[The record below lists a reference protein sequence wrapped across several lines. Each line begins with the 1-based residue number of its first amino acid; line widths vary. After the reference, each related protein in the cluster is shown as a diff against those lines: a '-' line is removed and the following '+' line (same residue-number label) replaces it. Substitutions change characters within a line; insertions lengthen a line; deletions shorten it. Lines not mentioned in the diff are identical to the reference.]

1 MNLSMLSLE
10 GCVVALGLV
19 LLLADLWLPA
29 ERKRMLG
36 CAAAI
41 ALGVLLAASFS
52 GFGNCSVEGTAFG
65 GMFVQDGL
73 SIFFKRFFL
82 AAAILVLIM
91 AVEFSDRI
99 AAGISEYYSLIIF
112 ALAGMLFAA

>member
-1 MNLSMLSLE
+1 MNLAMLSLE
-10 GCVVALGLV
+10 GCVLALGLV
-19 LLLADLWLPA
+19 VLLEDLWLPA
-29 ERKRMLG
+29 ERKRLLG

-41 ALGVLLAASFS
+41 GLGLLLAASFS
-52 GFGNCSVEGTAFG
+52 GWGSCSVQGTAFG

-73 SIFFKRFFL
+73 AIFFKRFFL

-99 AAGISEYYSLIIF
+99 AGGVSEYYSLI
-112 ALAGMLFAA
+112 